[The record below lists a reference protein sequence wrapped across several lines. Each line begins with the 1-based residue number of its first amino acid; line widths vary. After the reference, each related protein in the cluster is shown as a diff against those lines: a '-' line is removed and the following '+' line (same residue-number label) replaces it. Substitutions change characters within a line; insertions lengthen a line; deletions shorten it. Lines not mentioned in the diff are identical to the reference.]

1 MPVNRDLPFSQ
12 WRLRPQQGEPSYS
25 YFARLVADEGHS
37 SLKIYATEIGING
50 RNPVPE
56 EMLHVLQQLPLT
68 AEEHERLRMATPLAV
83 DSFHQIGSERL
94 RPKQLSYRRRR
105 FCPHCLADAPYHHI
119 QWDVVAASHCP
130 IHGTRLISAVGGKP
144 LKWWWPHFDVSPDG
158 DELIDRTAAAPD
170 RPLPFHEMLRSRLE
184 FGQREEGWT
193 AAHYL
198 YDLIETSLFY
208 ARFTCDG
215 KPAKAKSNSALDIEA
230 GFALVSA
237 AHGERVDWFS
247 AWYETV
253 IPADVRRRGF
263 EVSTGWS
270 FMPREATYRASNPLW
285 DALEDAQYE
294 GFARVGT
301 LSRKF
306 SNHDPARTDRTLRE
320 AAEELGLPPKGLGP
334 FIKSLSLLPNSKWN
348 GDAHSIDSATFDKIR
363 TLVDDLITLPK
374 TQDITGISGTE
385 FRRLAKAGYIRE
397 FKHMPVGGLAGPR
410 YLASEV
416 RALVER
422 FRSMTARQPTKGMQS
437 IQTYCRARGLN
448 IGDLLVATM
457 SSSFSLSAVDLSRTG
472 LRGLHYVP
480 N

>member
-1 MPVNRDLPFSQ
+1 MPVNHDLPFSQ
-12 WRLRPQQGEPSYS
+12 WRLRPQQGEPSYG

-68 AEEHERLRMATPLAV
+68 AEEHERLRRATPLAV

-105 FCPHCLADAPYHHI
+105 FCPHCLADAPYHRI

-130 IHGTRLISAVGGKP
+130 IHGTRLISEVGGKP

-193 AAHYL
+193 AAHNL
-198 YDLIETSLFY
+198 YDLIEASVFY
-208 ARFTCDG
+208 ARFRCDG
-215 KPAKAKSNSALDIEA
+215 KPAKAKSNSAPDIEA
-230 GFALVSA
+230 GFAVVSA

-270 FMPREATYRASNPLW
+270 FMPREATYRATNPLW
-285 DALEDAQYE
+285 DALETAQYE

-334 FIKSLSLLPNSKWN
+334 FIKSLNLLPNSKWN

-363 TLVDDLITLPK
+363 ALVDDLITLPQTK
-374 TQDITGISGTE
+374 VITGISGTE

-457 SSSFSLSAVDLSRTG
+457 SSSLSLSAVDLSRTG